1 MPSSFETI
9 KNDLF
14 KRYEA
19 HLAGNENGLFVTVSS
34 GAANEAVQNALES
47 SALQLGFPKDATKQ
61 AVTAIND
68 VEQLEPKELIFIIE
82 TLDPLAVLASDI
94 TATKSLADA
103 YHMQIALETEQR
115 LLGRPLL
122 CFENFED
129 KISSPEGKKL
139 AWKFL
144 KHLRDHI

>member
-9 KNDLF
+9 KNNLL

-34 GAANEAVQNALES
+34 GVANEDVQNALEI
-47 SALQLGFPKDATKQ
+47 SALQLGFPKNATKQ

-103 YHMQIALETEQR
+103 YHMQIALETE
-115 LLGRPLL
+115 
-122 CFENFED
+122 
-129 KISSPEGKKL
+129 
-139 AWKFL
+139 
-144 KHLRDHI
+144 